1 MSDETNQ
8 GDEAKVLGD
17 GAGVYLPSGDAA
29 ADEQELSELSIDFGG
44 FIVSLYQNAMMSLGK
59 MDHIETGD
67 AQIDLETARHMIDI
81 LRMLHIKTRN
91 NLDTEEEKLI
101 RGLLYELKVAFVE
114 AKQPR

>member
-1 MSDETNQ
+1 MSDETNS
-8 GDEAKVLGD
+8 GDDAKVLGG
-17 GAGVYLPSGDAA
+17 GAGVYIPSGDDA

-59 MDHIETGD
+59 MDHIVTGN
-67 AQIDLETARHMIDI
+67 AHVDLETARHMIDI
-81 LRMLHIKTRN
+81 LRMLHIKTRT

-114 AKQPR
+114 AKQPS